1 MLFGVDLSKD
11 SPSVRQNGTLDSEKD
26 SLSTMISEQKLLYHV
41 DPLSLG
47 SIASGK
53 PWCSKQAIFPKGLL
67 NILFILRRRFHLMQ
81 YFIQVSMPSL
91 YISMLMLFNRIQKS
105 C

>member
-47 SIASGK
+47 SIASVSLGAVSRQYSPK
-53 PWCSKQAIFPKGLL
+53 DSEVMLSSSMRAIP
-67 NILFILRRRFHLMQ
+67 R
-81 YFIQVSMPSL
+81 
-91 YISMLMLFNRIQKS
+91 
-105 C
+105 